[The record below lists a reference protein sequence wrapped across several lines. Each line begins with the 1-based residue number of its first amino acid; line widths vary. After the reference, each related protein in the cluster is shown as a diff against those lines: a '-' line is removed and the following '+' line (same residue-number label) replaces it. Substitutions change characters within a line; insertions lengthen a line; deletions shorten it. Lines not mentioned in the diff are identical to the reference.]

1 MESVLTKQASV
12 FYKCTCYI
20 ELTGES
26 VRINVMDGLGLAIH
40 SRAEQMNNVYYRG
53 IGRHMVILLGMY

>member
-12 FYKCTCYI
+12 LYKCTCCI

-26 VRINVMDGLGLAIH
+26 VRINVMDGPGLAIH
-40 SRAEQMNNVYYRG
+40 SRAEQVMNNVY
-53 IGRHMVILLGMY
+53 L